1 MRYECG
7 AAIAADLRE
16 RNGFD
21 HLEDKDLRKLMKLYD
36 IIWNDIY
43 PRAKEFAKLFEGTF
57 QEVDMLETRDGM
69 LHAPIP
75 TPPRVSG
82 NEAVIK
88 RYMAWREDYERIA
101 HAYSDERERLR
112 WKNHEIEVYSR

>member
-7 AAIAADLRE
+7 AATAADLRE
-16 RNGFD
+16 RNGLD
-21 HLEDKDLRKLMKLYD
+21 HLEDKDLRKLMKIYD
-36 IIWNDIY
+36 IIWNDVY

-57 QEVDMLETRDGM
+57 QEVNVTETRDGG

-75 TPPRVSG
+75 TPPRVAG
-82 NEAVIK
+82 NETLIK
-88 RYMAWREDYERIA
+88 RYMAWREDYEKVV

-112 WKNHEIEVYSR
+112 WKNFEIEVYSR

>member
-7 AAIAADLRE
+7 AATAADLRE
-16 RNGFD
+16 RNGLD
-21 HLEDKDLRKLMKLYD
+21 HLEDKDLRKLMKIYD

-57 QEVDMLETRDGM
+57 QEVDLMELRDGM
-69 LHAPIP
+69 LNAAIP
-75 TPPRVSG
+75 TPPRIAG
-82 NEAVIK
+82 NEKIIK
-88 RYMAWREDYERIA
+88 RYMAWREDYEKIV

-112 WKNHEIEVYSR
+112 WKNFEIEVYSR

>member
-7 AAIAADLRE
+7 AATVADLRE
-16 RNGFD
+16 RNGLD
-21 HLEDKDLRKLMKLYD
+21 HLGDKDLRKLMKLYD
-36 IIWNDIY
+36 IVWNDIY

-57 QEVDMLETRDGM
+57 QEIDMMEIRDGM

-75 TPPRVSG
+75 TPPSIPE
-82 NEAVIK
+82 NKSIIK
-88 RYMAWREDYERIA
+88 RYMNWRDDYERVGK
-101 HAYSDERERLR
+101 AYSDERERLR

>member
-7 AAIAADLRE
+7 AATAADLRE
-16 RNGFD
+16 RNGLD

-36 IIWNDIY
+36 IFWNDIY

-57 QEVDMLETRDGM
+57 QEVDLIELRDGM
-69 LHAPIP
+69 LNAAIP
-75 TPPRVSG
+75 TPPRVAG
-82 NEAVIK
+82 NDKIIK
-88 RYMAWREDYERIA
+88 RYMAWREDYEKVV

-112 WKNHEIEVYSR
+112 WKNFEIEVYSR

>member
-7 AAIAADLRE
+7 AATAADLRE
-16 RNGFD
+16 RNGLD
-21 HLEDKDLRKLMKLYD
+21 HLEDKDLRKLMRIYD
-36 IIWNDIY
+36 IMWTDVY

-57 QEVDMLETRDGM
+57 QETPIIEQRDGM
-69 LHAPIP
+69 LNAPIP
-75 TPPRVSG
+75 TPSRVPE
-82 NEAVIK
+82 NKNVIK
-88 RYMAWREDYERIA
+88 RYMAWREDYEKVA

>member
-7 AAIAADLRE
+7 AATAADLRE
-16 RNGFD
+16 RNGLD

-36 IIWNDIY
+36 IVWNDIY

-69 LHAPIP
+69 LHAPVP
-75 TPPRVSG
+75 TPPRVVG
-82 NEAVIK
+82 NETIIK
-88 RYMAWREDYERIA
+88 RYMAWREDYEHIA
-101 HAYSDERERLR
+101 KAYSDERERLR

>member
-7 AAIAADLRE
+7 AATAADLRE
-16 RNGFD
+16 RNGLD

-36 IIWNDIY
+36 IVWNDIY

-69 LHAPIP
+69 LHAPVP
-75 TPPRVSG
+75 TPPRVAG
-82 NEAVIK
+82 NETVIK
-88 RYMAWREDYERIA
+88 RYMAWREDYEHIA
-101 HAYSDERERLR
+101 HVYSDERERLR

>member
-7 AAIAADLRE
+7 AATAADLRE
-16 RNGFD
+16 RNGLD

-36 IIWNDIY
+36 IFWNDIY

-57 QEVDMLETRDGM
+57 QEVDLIELRDGM
-69 LHAPIP
+69 LNAAIP
-75 TPPRVSG
+75 TPPRVVG
-82 NEAVIK
+82 NDKVIK
-88 RYMAWREDYERIA
+88 RYMAWREDYEKVF

>member
-7 AAIAADLRE
+7 AATAADLRE

-21 HLEDKDLRKLMKLYD
+21 YLEDKDLRKLMKIYD
-36 IIWNDIY
+36 VIWKDVY

-57 QEVDMLETRDGM
+57 QEVDMFETRDGG

-75 TPPRVSG
+75 TPPRVAG
-82 NEAVIK
+82 NETVIK
-88 RYMAWREDYERIA
+88 RYMAWREDYEKVF

>member
-7 AAIAADLRE
+7 AATAADLRE

-36 IIWNDIY
+36 IFWNDIY

-57 QEVDMLETRDGM
+57 QEVDLIELRDGM
-69 LHAPIP
+69 LNAAIP
-75 TPPRVSG
+75 TPPRVVGSDK
-82 NEAVIK
+82 VIK
-88 RYMAWREDYERIA
+88 RYMAWREDYEKVF

>member
-7 AAIAADLRE
+7 AATAADLCE

-21 HLEDKDLRKLMKLYD
+21 HLDDKDLRKLMKLYD
-36 IIWNDIY
+36 IFWNDIY

-57 QEVDMLETRDGM
+57 QEVDLIELRDGM
-69 LHAPIP
+69 LNAAIP
-75 TPPRVSG
+75 TPPRVAG
-82 NEAVIK
+82 NDKIIK
-88 RYMAWREDYERIA
+88 RYMAWREDYEKVV

-112 WKNHEIEVYSR
+112 WKNFEIEVYSR

>member
-7 AAIAADLRE
+7 AATAADLRE
-16 RNGFD
+16 RNGLD

-36 IIWNDIY
+36 IVWNDIY

-69 LHAPIP
+69 LHAPVP
-75 TPPRVSG
+75 TPPRIAG
-82 NEAVIK
+82 NESIIK
-88 RYMAWREDYERIA
+88 RYMAWREDYEKIA
-101 HAYSDERERLR
+101 HVYSEERERLR
-112 WKNHEIEVYSR
+112 WKNYEIEVYSR

>member
-7 AAIAADLRE
+7 AATAADLRE

-36 IIWNDIY
+36 IFWNDIY

-57 QEVDMLETRDGM
+57 QEVDLIELRDGM
-69 LHAPIP
+69 LNAAIP
-75 TPPRVSG
+75 TPPRVAG
-82 NEAVIK
+82 NDKVIK
-88 RYMAWREDYERIA
+88 RYMAWREDYEKVSR
-101 HAYSDERERLR
+101 AYSNERERLR

>member
-7 AAIAADLRE
+7 AATAADLRE
-16 RNGFD
+16 RNGLD

-36 IIWNDIY
+36 IFWNDIY

-57 QEVDMLETRDGM
+57 QEVDLIELRDGM
-69 LHAPIP
+69 LNAAIP
-75 TPPRVSG
+75 TPPRVAG
-82 NEAVIK
+82 NDKIIK
-88 RYMAWREDYERIA
+88 RCMAWREDYEKVH

-112 WKNHEIEVYSR
+112 WKNFEIEVYSR